1 MARLEDRFRLDD
13 ATIHLMMPHWECFS
27 STGLKIHKWLTTNRE
42 PANSL
47 WRANLLKIVQ
57 LSMVPHC
64 PTCRCQRTAPLP
76 SRPLDLEDI
85 RTLRVV
91 KLNPILTSD
100 DGLIRDSLNGFSC
113 RPSPLVMQ
121 SMPLEVGPSYLCHN
135 HVSSTV
141 QERTV
146 RYRSLTPP
154 IAQTPRKATAASQ
167 CSPIRKDVKKEDEEA
182 K

>member
-76 SRPLDLEDI
+76 SRPLDLEDV

-91 KLNPILTSD
+91 KLNPKPCPQ
-100 DGLIRDSLNGFSC
+100 RWA
-113 RPSPLVMQ
+113 PY
-121 SMPLEVGPSYLCHN
+121 YLCHN
-135 HVSSTV
+135 HVQPCARVYCPGTTPSAQNPQEGHSCV
-141 QERTV
+141 QLL
-146 RYRSLTPP
+146 SF
-154 IAQTPRKATAASQ
+154 Q
-167 CSPIRKDVKKEDEEA
+167 
-182 K
+182 